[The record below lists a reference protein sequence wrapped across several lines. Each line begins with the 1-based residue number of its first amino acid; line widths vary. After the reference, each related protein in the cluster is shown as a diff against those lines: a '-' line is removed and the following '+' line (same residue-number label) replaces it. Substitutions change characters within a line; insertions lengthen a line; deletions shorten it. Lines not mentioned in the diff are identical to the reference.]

1 MKKFL
6 TLAIFMA
13 SIVHSYGRNDH
24 PVDSLGLETK
34 NGLVFILHKVEAGQT
49 LYSLSKRYK
58 CNISEVI
65 ALNAELNG
73 DFAIKSGQQISFPYI
88 RNGSQVKAAE
98 PKPREVKVISETQK
112 VGQVEE
118 ADPGTVSPHVFH
130 VVKDGETVYSISRTH
145 NISQEDLIRINNIV
159 GLRINPDQKLLI
171 DKSYA
176 AVKKSV
182 NVNEIKTGENKP
194 KVIATTIPS
203 SIKLK
208 KVKEVG
214 IAEVINTGNKS
225 NKHLA
230 LHRTAPIGSFLTVTN
245 EATGDS
251 VQVKVVGNMNEVG
264 SDQDILVKI
273 SPSAFSKL
281 KPRDSRIRAAV
292 SYNIPR

>member
-1 MKKFL
+1 MKKL
-6 TLAIFMA
+6 LVLAVFVA
-13 SIVHSYGRNDH
+13 SIVHSYGRNLH
-24 PVDSLGLETK
+24 PVDSVGLETK

-49 LYSLSKRYK
+49 LYSLSRRYK
-58 CNISEVI
+58 CNISDVI
-65 ALNAELNG
+65 ALNAELHG
-73 DFAIKSGQQISFPYI
+73 DFAIKSGQMISFPYMKG
-88 RNGSQVKAAE
+88 GSQVKAQE
-98 PKPREVKVISETQK
+98 PKPSEPKTISESTK

-118 ADPGTVSPHVFH
+118 NDPGAETAHVFH
-130 VVKDGETVYSISRTH
+130 VVKDGETVYSVSRTH
-145 NISQEDLIRINNIV
+145 NISQEDLIRINSIAD
-159 GLRINPDQKLLI
+159 LRIIPGQKLLI
-171 DKSYA
+171 NTSYA
-176 AVKKSV
+176 PVKKKV
-182 NVNEIKTGENKP
+182 NVSEIRTGENKP
-194 KVIATTIPS
+194 KVFATNIPS
-203 SIKLK
+203 TIKLK

-292 SYNIPR
+292 SYHIPR